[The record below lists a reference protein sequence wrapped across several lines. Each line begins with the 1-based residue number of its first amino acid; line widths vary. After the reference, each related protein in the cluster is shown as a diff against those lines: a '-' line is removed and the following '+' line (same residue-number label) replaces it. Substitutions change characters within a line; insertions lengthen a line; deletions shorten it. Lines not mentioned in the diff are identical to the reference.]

1 MKYSG
6 YLARQEQ
13 QIQRVQEQGKR
24 AIPMAMAYADI
35 NTLSRE
41 AREKLAAVQPLSLGQ
56 AARIPGVSAADIT
69 ALLLH
74 LELQERQAKQLALA
88 SNPKDR

>member
-1 MKYSG
+1 MNSFLRIRSKVG
-6 YLARQEQ
+6 AAACAWLALMGMLTPCPAAAQSAFP
-13 QIQRVQEQGKR
+13 GK
-24 AIPMAMAYADI
+24 AIKIVVP
-35 NTLSRE
+35 N
-41 AREKLAAVQPLSLGQ
+41 AAG
-56 AARIPGVSAADIT
+56 GAADIT